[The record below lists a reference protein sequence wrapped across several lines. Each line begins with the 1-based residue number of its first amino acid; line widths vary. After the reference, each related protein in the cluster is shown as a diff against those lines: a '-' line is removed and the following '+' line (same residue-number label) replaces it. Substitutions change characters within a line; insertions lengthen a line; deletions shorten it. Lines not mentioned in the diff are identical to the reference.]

1 MARDGGLARGGLR
14 ERLTFHGGAYA
25 GMIEARG
32 PSPDGP
38 MTKGPTM
45 AHTYGITEVVGSS
58 TDSLDDAIRT
68 AVSRADS
75 TVRGLDWFEVTEIRG
90 HLEEGAIAHYQVGL
104 KIGFRL
110 ED

>member
-1 MARDGGLARGGLR
+1 
-14 ERLTFHGGAYA
+14 
-25 GMIEARG
+25 
-32 PSPDGP
+32 
-38 MTKGPTM
+38 M

-58 TDSLDDAIRT
+58 TASLDDAIRT
-68 AVSRADS
+68 AVARADS

-90 HLEEGAIAHYQVGL
+90 HLEDGTIAHYQVGL